1 MAKSK
6 SKSSIPVEMLSV
18 CRGVDI
24 GTANIAEAHMAVTQG
39 GVKRVDV
46 EVIRDCFIAFPSSEA
61 NTLLMSGVEF
71 HDAGGDQIV
80 VVGNDALRVGAAMG
94 VEVRRP
100 LSSGFISEKEEL
112 SKEVVRILLE
122 KALGTPKMKDEPVAF
137 SIPGVPL
144 GGDASKAT
152 FHTRFFSDR
161 IRELGFRPIPVN
173 EAMAIG
179 FGALGDR
186 PAVNG
191 DVNRNYTGLC
201 FSFGAGLTNVALI
214 YQGLCSRAFSIPF
227 GGDWI
232 DKVAAETTNTPVSSV
247 TLLKEEGIDL
257 MAGRRA
263 GLGVEPS
270 YLVDEKTYHDATSF
284 RQAEAIAMVYLDL
297 LEKLRD
303 GLETFFNDPKNRIDV
318 REVLPVV
325 VAGGTAQAVG
335 FLELFN
341 EVVLQGLKVRLAL
354 SPVGAI
360 LSPAPLEAVA
370 VGSLKYSRVNFART
384 EGVDLDAPDATDPG
398 DDE

>member
-1 MAKSK
+1 MASK
-6 SKSSIPVEMLSV
+6 PKNKSSIPVEMLSV
-18 CRGVDI
+18 CRGIDI
-24 GTANIAEAHMAVTQG
+24 GTANIAEAHMSVVQG
-39 GVKRVDV
+39 GVKKVSV
-46 EVIRDCFIAFPSSEA
+46 EVIRDCFISFPSSEA

-71 HDAGGDQIV
+71 HDVDDDQIV
-80 VVGNDALRVGAAMG
+80 VVGNDALRLGAAMG
-94 VEVRRP
+94 IEVRRP

-122 KALGTPKMKDEPVAF
+122 KALGAPKMKDEPVAF

-152 FHTRFFSDR
+152 FHTRFFADR
-161 IRELGFRPIPVN
+161 IRELGFKPIPVN

-191 DVNRNYTGLC
+191 LDSRNYTGLC

-232 DKVAAETTNTPVSSV
+232 DRVAAETTNTPVSSV

-257 MAGRRA
+257 MAGRRTTP
-263 GLGVEPS
+263 GVEPS
-270 YLVDEKTYHDATSF
+270 YLVEERTYHDATSL

-303 GLETFFNDPKNRIDV
+303 GLESFFNDPKNRIDV
-318 REVLPVV
+318 REVLPVI

-354 SPVGAI
+354 DPNGAI
-360 LSPAPLEAVA
+360 LSPAPLQAVA
-370 VGSLKYSRVNFART
+370 VGSLRYSRVTFART
-384 EGVDLDAPDATDPG
+384 EGVNLDVLDEDDPTD
-398 DDE
+398 E